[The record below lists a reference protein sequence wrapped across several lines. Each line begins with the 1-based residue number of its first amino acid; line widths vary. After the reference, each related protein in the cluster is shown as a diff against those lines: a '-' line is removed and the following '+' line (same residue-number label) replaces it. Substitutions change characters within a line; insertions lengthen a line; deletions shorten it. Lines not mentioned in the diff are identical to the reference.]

1 MARKKYLEENGLPLV
16 VPEDI
21 KYIVLRYCY
30 WKGEKI
36 QLYDESLFSQDRTI
50 KLPLDPLN
58 RTETVNLFGIP
69 LIVEINGPKENP
81 QVTLIDGNTNK
92 QITTFTWFDE
102 NVILGEYEID
112 EEHADQIFIIGD
124 FTTK

>member
-1 MARKKYLEENGLPLV
+1 M
-16 VPEDI
+16 
-21 KYIVLRYCY
+21 LRYCY

-36 QLYDESLFSQDRTI
+36 KLYDESLFSQDRTI
-50 KLPLDPLN
+50 KLSLEPLG
-58 RTETVNLFGIP
+58 RTETVNLFGIK
-69 LIVEINGPKENP
+69 LFVEIAGPKYNP
-81 QVTLIDGNTNK
+81 QVTLIAEDTNK

-102 NVILGEYEID
+102 NIILGEYDID